1 MIQGQACRTLLGQ
14 SRSGHA
20 ARYATVP
27 LCDEES
33 GGRLNMVS
41 AWRLCTSRGQW
52 SSEMLDDGIPEG
64 RADHLRLAF
73 AIPHPQPIRR

>member
-1 MIQGQACRTLLGQ
+1 MPNAPRGVALR
-14 SRSGHA
+14 
-20 ARYATVP
+20 ARRQIGNLP

-33 GGRLNMVS
+33 GGRLKMVS
-41 AWRLCTSRGQW
+41 ARRPCTSRGQS

-64 RADHLRLAF
+64 RADHLCLAF